1 MARAVVCF
9 GELLIRLNPP
19 GRELLLQSP
28 RLDVHVGGAE
38 ANVAIS
44 LAQFGHEAR
53 MASVV
58 ADNALGEAAVGAL
71 RRYRVAVEFVH
82 RAPGRMGLYFL
93 STGAVRRR
101 SKVLYDR
108 AGSAFA
114 AADQASFDWQAIFAG
129 ADWLHLSGVTPAI
142 GAKSAEAALKAV
154 RTAREL
160 GLAVSFDGNYRAQLW
175 QASGGDGPAILKEI
189 LSSTTLAFVTERDLA
204 LVLGRDFAGKTEV
217 DVRRKAYEAAFKA
230 FPALERIAATFRA
243 QHGVDRHEISGLI
256 ASRQIEAASKL
267 YALDGIVDRI
277 GAGDAFAAGVIHGIR
292 RAKGDQYAIDFG
304 VAAAAI
310 KHSIPGDFTIASV
323 ADVEEAMLSEEL
335 DVRR

>member
-1 MARAVVCF
+1 MPKAVVCF
-9 GELLIRLNPP
+9 GELLVRLNPP

-28 RLDVHVGGAE
+28 QLEAHFGGAE

-44 LAQFGHEAR
+44 LAQFGHDVR

-71 RRYRVAVEFVH
+71 RRYGVHVDFVG

-114 AADQASFDWQAIFAG
+114 AADPSSFDWKAIFAG
-129 ADWLHLSGVTPAI
+129 ADWLHLSGVTPAV
-142 GAKSAEAALKAV
+142 GANAAASALIAV
-154 RTAREL
+154 RTAKEL
-160 GLAVSFDGNYRAQLW
+160 GLTISFDGNYRAQLW
-175 QASGGDGPAILKEI
+175 KTWGGDGPATLREI
-189 LSSTTLAFVTERDLA
+189 LGAATIALVTERDLSLA
-204 LVLGRDFAGKTEV
+204 LGRDFAGKAEV
-217 DVRRKAYEAAFKA
+217 DMRRKAYEAAFKA
-230 FPALERIAATFRA
+230 FPALERIAATFRV
-243 QHGVDRHEISGLI
+243 QHGVERHELSGLI
-256 ASRQIEAASKL
+256 ASRQLEASSKP

-277 GAGDAFAAGVIHGIR
+277 GAGDAFAAGVIHGLR
-292 RAKGDQYAIDFG
+292 SGKGDQYAIDFG

-310 KHSIPGDFTIASV
+310 KHSIPGDFNIASL
-323 ADVEEAMLSEEL
+323 ADVEEALAGDDL